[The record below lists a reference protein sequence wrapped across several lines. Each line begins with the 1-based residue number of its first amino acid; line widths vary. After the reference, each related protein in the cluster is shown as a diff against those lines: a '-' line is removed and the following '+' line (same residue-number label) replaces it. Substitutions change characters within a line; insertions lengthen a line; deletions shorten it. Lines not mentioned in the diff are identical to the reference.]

1 MWGVVYINVQ
11 TSVHGSRA
19 ARSNL
24 AARSGVGR
32 GYVVMGRTVMYTG
45 QASMRG
51 AYVAR
56 SYLHRD
62 REVVCAVVYMMLY
75 MYVVRSEWGADVG
88 RVQGK
93 M

>member
-1 MWGVVYINVQ
+1 MAVSPHDPILRHDQG
-11 TSVHGSRA
+11 
-19 ARSNL
+19 L
-24 AARSGVGR
+24 D
-32 GYVVMGRTVMYTG
+32 VVMYNR
-45 QASMRG
+45 
-51 AYVAR
+51 YVQWPGLDER
-56 SYLHRD
+56 RVRRPYLHRD